1 MTNTVIDY
9 NGNIV
14 YGADSTIKQWG
25 FSSGSNNFCVRTK
38 DFDFNAPSQRKK
50 IHKVEIVYYSISASH
65 ASLGYAVDGDSSTF
79 KDISDISGL
88 PINTNNS
95 MQSFKI
101 NTITDFGKSSIY
113 TIQFKIE
120 AVSGQQI
127 PTGFYID
134 DISVIYRL
142 KPIN

>member
-14 YGADSTIKQWG
+14 YGADNTIKQWG
-25 FSSGSNNFCVRTK
+25 YPSNSSNFCIRTK

-50 IHKVEIVYYSISASH
+50 IHKVEIVYYSNSLPNASFK
-65 ASLGYAVDGDSSTF
+65 YAVDGDSSNF
-79 KDISDISGL
+79 VNISEAGGL
-88 PINTNNS
+88 PLNDNNS

-120 AVSGQQI
+120 VISGQQI
-127 PTGFYID
+127 PQGFHID